1 MLGWITQQML
11 KWPELKEIFT
21 SMASHAHTSA
31 HAHGERRQRKQTLIQ
46 GISGSQKSL
55 LITAL
60 WKETAESLIL
70 VTHSPSEADKLGS
83 DLTEFIGPQEVA
95 VLPPY
100 DLLAHEEAY
109 EKEVAGVR
117 LSVLAGLAK
126 GERLLVITSWPAL
139 VRKVVSPEVL
149 SSYLIHLE
157 LGGSINRD
165 LLLKTL
171 VNLGYERTEQVYA
184 LGQFS
189 VRGDIVDVFPP
200 NFETPV
206 RIELFGDEIDSI
218 RRFQLESQKSLE
230 KVRKV
235 SILPARESLW
245 KPENIQKARPEIE
258 RFLQTQV
265 QRIQERGEDKVAT
278 LLKEKILGGLD
289 RIEGG
294 TVFPG
299 IDRFLVLI
307 RKDLAPIWAYMDQAL
322 LILDEPVR
330 GSEYLRALEEE
341 NSRALGGFL
350 ERGLILPEEIELYNP
365 LSRIQTELGRRS
377 VLQFSVLA
385 RALKGTDP
393 SKKITL
399 PLKSA
404 PDFGGQ
410 PKRFLEEVKLRSE
423 GKWAIGI
430 FISGEERLE
439 NLRESLVNEGLNP
452 VSSPNSVRRTNS
464 VNSGTAHSQKP
475 VPGLIHLLNTSLST
489 GLELPNEK
497 LVLFTEA
504 EIFGR
509 VRTRKRIKTK
519 FGKEGIRVTDLS
531 ELKAGDY
538 VVHLNHGIGK
548 YLGIKK
554 LEIGGA
560 NRDYLEV
567 EYSAGDRLFVP
578 TDQVHYI
585 QKYVGMEDAPPKV
598 HRLGGSDWQRAKNK
612 VKESVQEMAEKLLV
626 LYAHRYT
633 AQGYAFPPDS
643 NWQQEFEDS
652 FVFEETPD
660 QRQALEEIKK
670 DMESSQPMDRLLCG
684 DVGYGKTEVAIRA
697 AFKAI
702 TGGKQV
708 AVLVPTTIL
717 AQQHFQTMT
726 QRFSGYPIRIAVL
739 SRFQSSAEQDSIVK
753 GLKQGAID
761 LVIGTHRL
769 LSKDIV
775 FKDLGLMIVDEEQK
789 FGVTHKERL
798 KEMKKNVDALTL
810 TATPIPRTLHMSM
823 VGIRDMSVIETP
835 PEDRYPVRTY
845 VLEYNEEVIG
855 EAIKREMDR
864 GGQIF
869 FVYNRVETIERM
881 ANYLQQLVPEARIE
895 IAHGQMNED
904 ALEEVMLSFYEGEA
918 DILLCTTI
926 IENGLDLSNVN
937 TLIVYDADR
946 LGLSQLYQ
954 LRGRVGRSN
963 RVAYAY
969 FTYRKDRVLAE
980 TAEKRLAA
988 IRDFT
993 DLGSGF
999 KIALRDLE
1007 IRGAGNLLG
1016 PEQHGH
1022 IASVGFD
1029 LYCRLLEEAIK
1040 ERRSV
1045 KEEKKPEPPEP
1056 TIELSFDA
1064 YIPDQYI
1071 SDPGQKVEMY
1081 KKIASISTAE
1091 EADEVADEIE
1101 DRFGYPPAPV
1111 LNLLEIARLKNY
1123 AKHLGITAISSE
1135 RGDIIA
1141 RPIPGLSINPERIAS
1156 LLVKFRGQVRYQPGR
1171 QPVLRWKTA
1180 GKSYNQIWRLLKE
1193 SLSFLL
1199 DEENSA

>member
-1 MLGWITQQML
+1 M
-11 KWPELKEIFT
+11 
-21 SMASHAHTSA
+21 
-31 HAHGERRQRKQTLIQ
+31 
-46 GISGSQKSL
+46 
-55 LITAL
+55 
-60 WKETAESLIL
+60 
-70 VTHSPSEADKLGS
+70 
-83 DLTEFIGPQEVA
+83 
-95 VLPPY
+95 
-100 DLLAHEEAY
+100 
-109 EKEVAGVR
+109 
-117 LSVLAGLAK
+117 
-126 GERLLVITSWPAL
+126 
-139 VRKVVSPEVL
+139 
-149 SSYLIHLE
+149 
-157 LGGSINRD
+157 
-165 LLLKTL
+165 
-171 VNLGYERTEQVYA
+171 
-184 LGQFS
+184 
-189 VRGDIVDVFPP
+189 
-200 NFETPV
+200 
-206 RIELFGDEIDSI
+206 
-218 RRFQLESQKSLE
+218 
-230 KVRKV
+230 
-235 SILPARESLW
+235 
-245 KPENIQKARPEIE
+245 
-258 RFLQTQV
+258 
-265 QRIQERGEDKVAT
+265 
-278 LLKEKILGGLD
+278 
-289 RIEGG
+289 
-294 TVFPG
+294 VFPG

-377 VLQFSVLA
+377 ILQFSVLA

-393 SKKITL
+393 IKKITL

-423 GKWAIGI
+423 GKWVVGI
-430 FISGEERLE
+430 LISGEERIK

-452 VSSPNSVRRTNS
+452 VSSFNLMKTVNSVKTINSVSTMNS
-464 VNSGTAHSQKP
+464 VNFSTSLSSSKIGRRVSSVPEVRDFQKP
-475 VPGLIHLLNTSLST
+475 VPGLIYLLNASLST
-489 GLELPNEK
+489 GLELPNER

-509 VRTRKRIKTK
+509 VRTRKRIKTR

-578 TDQVHYI
+578 TDQVHFI

-612 VKESVQEMAEKLLV
+612 VKESVQEMVEKLLV

-980 TAEKRLAA
+980 TAEERLAA

-1029 LYCRLLEEAIK
+1029 LYCRLLEEAMK
-1040 ERRSV
+1040 ERQG
-1045 KEEKKPEPPEP
+1045 KKKVEPPDP
-1056 TIELSFDA
+1056 VVELAVDA
-1064 YIPDQYI
+1064 YLPETYI
-1071 SDPGQKVEMY
+1071 KDPGQKVEIY
-1081 KKIASISTAE
+1081 KKVAALRGLE
-1091 EADEVADEIE
+1091 EVDALEEE
-1101 DRFGYPPAPV
+1101 MKDRFGPLPAPAG
-1111 LNLLEIARLKNY
+1111 NLLETVRVKIL
-1123 AKHLGITAISSE
+1123 AKRLGISTITMQ
-1135 RGDIIA
+1135 RGDIVA
-1141 RPIPGLSINPERIAS
+1141 RLLPGVSWDAERVAR
-1156 LLVKFRGQVRYQPGR
+1156 LLVGFRGEVRYQPGR
-1171 QPVLRWKTA
+1171 QPVIRWPRAQALLNT
-1180 GKSYNQIWRLLKE
+1180 GRPNRLWDLLKQT
-1193 SLSFLL
+1193 FKYLL
-1199 DEENSA
+1199 EEETTKKQEYIHPRRG